1 MPGKYVEKI
10 DHYAE
15 KIHPRL
21 VTIASKVQLDEDDKP
36 IELVSRQGENT
47 SADSVQSSA
56 VEKAPLEPKLAEV
69 EPEQPAEN
77 VVSDKD
83 VSKEQQVVA
92 DMAMADVPVAE
103 EEKPQAVTNNVI
115 TEQPA
120 EKDKITS
127 TVSISDEKPA
137 DNQQVPATDKEAA
150 GASSLL
156 REARSAFNK
165 GELDVSIA
173 KYNELIELENDEA
186 DFYGELGNVH
196 YAMGSWDKAG
206 VAYYEA
212 ATRLIE
218 AGQLAQVGYLQRV
231 LQGLDAERAEKLT
244 KQMAKINQGM

>member
-1 MPGKYVEKI
+1 MKLIRHILSHLILISVIAGVCAVYFYRYQILLGKYVEKI

-21 VTIASKVQLDEDDKP
+21 VTIASKVQLDEEDKP
-36 IELVSRQGENT
+36 LELVSRQSENT
-47 SADSVQSSA
+47 SADLAQSSA
-56 VEKAPLEPKLAEV
+56 VEKAPPELKLAEV
-69 EPEQPAEN
+69 EPELEKAAED

-83 VSKEQQVVA
+83 VSKEQPVVA

-103 EEKPQAVTNNVI
+103 EEKPQTVTNNVI

-173 KYNELIELENDEA
+173 KYNELIEAWNSYARENGFVESDRP
-186 DFYGELGNVH
+186 
-196 YAMGSWDKAG
+196 
-206 VAYYEA
+206 VAY
-212 ATRLIE
+212 
-218 AGQLAQVGYLQRV
+218 
-231 LQGLDAERAEKLT
+231 
-244 KQMAKINQGM
+244 AKPPRYNSY